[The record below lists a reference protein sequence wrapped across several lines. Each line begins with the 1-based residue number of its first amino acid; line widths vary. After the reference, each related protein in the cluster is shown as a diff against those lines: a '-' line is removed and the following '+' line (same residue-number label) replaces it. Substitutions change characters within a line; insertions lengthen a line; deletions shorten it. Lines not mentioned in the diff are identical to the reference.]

1 MFVADVIEIYNYLR
15 VLVLTMK
22 NIDINNCCEENR
34 SNQNVF
40 CKICL
45 ESTFFFSKNV
55 NAYKLK
61 KDSSKLMMLGKKKNS
76 PFG

>member
-1 MFVADVIEIYNYLR
+1 MLVVDVIEIYNYLR

-22 NIDINNCCEENR
+22 NVDINNCCEENK

-45 ESTFFFSKNV
+45 ESTFFYFFSKNV

-61 KDSSKLMMLGKKKNS
+61 KD
-76 PFG
+76 